1 MLVAGLHSPCS
12 SILVNIDNYFL
23 ASFVLYS
30 LATLAFGGFVAFDLP
45 VLLIIVLDFC
55 PSLTF
60 LSMILAFFFITG
72 CLLRRTPIPTSISKF
87 PDLLSVFCPY
97 CGNAKYVYALGHLF
111 V

>member
-1 MLVAGLHSPCS
+1 MLVAGLPSPCS
-12 SILVNIDNYFL
+12 SIPLNIHNYFL

-30 LATLAFGGFVAFDLP
+30 LATLVFGGFVAFDLP
-45 VLLIIVLDFC
+45 MLLIIVLDFR

-60 LSMILAFFFITG
+60 LSMIRAFLFITG
-72 CLLRRTPIPTSISKF
+72 SLLRRTPIPSSISKF
-87 PDLLSVFCPY
+87 SDLLSVFCPY